1 VELIHPPPPRYRAD
15 LALILISFIW
25 GSTFVVVKG
34 ALSHVSPLLFLAL
47 RFMLATAVLGLV
59 LRRSVGGIY
68 RAKPVLAGGAIAG
81 TFLFLGFVLQTVGL
95 RYTTPSKSAFL
106 TGLSI
111 VMVPIFA
118 AVFERKP
125 PGRSE
130 VFGIA
135 LAGIGMA
142 LMTLHRDTLAIEGGD
157 LLTIGCAA
165 AFAVHILLVG
175 HLAPKLGFQALAIA
189 QIATAALLSLGTFW
203 WVETPAV
210 QWTRGLVAA
219 LVITGLFATALAFAV
234 QAWAQQYTTPT
245 RTALI
250 FAAEPLF
257 AWITSFLV
265 AGETLSGRAAMGA
278 VLILA
283 GILTVELKPWRSFE
297 A

>member
-1 VELIHPPPPRYRAD
+1 MELSHRRPPRYRAD
-15 LALILISFIW
+15 LALVFICFIW

-47 RFMLATAVLGLV
+47 RFVIATAVLNLTFRGAA
-59 LRRSVGGIY
+59 RGIY
-68 RAKPVLAGGAIAG
+68 RTKPILAGGALAG

-125 PGRSE
+125 PGHSE

-142 LMTLHRDTLAIEGGD
+142 LMTLHRDTLALERGD

-175 HLAPKLGFQALAIA
+175 HLAPKLGFQALALA
-189 QIATAALLSLGTFW
+189 QITMAALLSLGTFS
-203 WVETPAV
+203 WVEKPSVRWTPGLIAAV
-210 QWTRGLVAA
+210 
-219 LVITGLFATALAFAV
+219 VITGLFATALAFAV

-278 VLILA
+278 ALILA
-283 GILTVELKPWRSFE
+283 GILTVELKPWRMTGQ
-297 A
+297 